1 MVHDHQP
8 PGDVE
13 LAEFPK
19 VDMRHLRASRH
30 GGHPGEEI

>member
-13 LAEFPK
+13 LAEFPE
-19 VDMRHLRASRH
+19 VDMRHLRAQVRRS
-30 GGHPGEEI
+30 ETQ